1 MQLHS
6 ESSRSILQKKSHFDH
21 MEVKGTAVP
30 GKRLALFLDG
40 TWNTVNDDTNVW
52 RLKSLCAT
60 TSDQRCYYSPGVGTS
75 FGDRLIGG
83 LFGYGLDAEVILAYQ
98 WVMENYTP
106 GDAVFIFG
114 FSRGAFTARSL
125 SGFISKCGLLKVGAP
140 LSLKQLYSRYRQGS
154 LVRTLRELKN
164 VLDAQLSFEDR
175 WLKEYSLPIPIRF
188 QGVWD
193 TVGALGIPFG
203 NLPTISRSRYSFLET
218 DLRICNDYAFHAMAI
233 DEHREAFAPTLW
245 SRSVQKNAEA
255 YPARPLDQVEQ
266 RWFVGAHAD
275 VGGGYDDGL
284 LAQVPLNWLMQ
295 KARLQGLIFK
305 DTVTIDGD
313 ENKTDIH
320 DSFASMGGGVYRAL
334 KLGRPFYRTVGA
346 APSVDSAGTV
356 TTPINETIDATVF
369 DRWRA
374 VGAYRPANLA
384 AWARA
389 HGIDLAAVAGS
400 VRADDLTAVPE

>member
-1 MQLHS
+1 
-6 ESSRSILQKKSHFDH
+6 
-21 MEVKGTAVP
+21 
-30 GKRLALFLDG
+30 
-40 TWNTVNDDTNVW
+40 
-52 RLKSLCAT
+52 
-60 TSDQRCYYSPGVGTS
+60 
-75 FGDRLIGG
+75 
-83 LFGYGLDAEVILAYQ
+83 
-98 WVMENYTP
+98 
-106 GDAVFIFG
+106 
-114 FSRGAFTARSL
+114 
-125 SGFISKCGLLKVGAP
+125 
-140 LSLKQLYSRYRQGS
+140 
-154 LVRTLRELKN
+154 
-164 VLDAQLSFEDR
+164 
-175 WLKEYSLPIPIRF
+175 
-188 QGVWD
+188 VWD